1 MFRRVLIANR
11 GEIAR
16 RVIRTCRRLGIETVA
31 VHSDVDAREP
41 HVRDADAAVL
51 LGPAPAVDSYLDVA
65 KVVDAAVRSGA
76 DAIHP
81 GYGFLSENPALAEA
95 CAAAGITF
103 VGPSADVMRLMG
115 DKAAAKARMQAA
127 GVPVVPGI
135 DATELD
141 DDAVAAAA
149 EEVGFPV
156 LIKAVAGGG
165 GKGMRAVH
173 EAAGFADALA
183 AAKREARGA
192 FGDDR
197 VIVEKLVTSPR
208 HVEVQVMGDTH
219 GHVVHVLEREC
230 SVQRRHQKVVEET
243 PSVALDEALRAEMGA
258 AAVRAAAEVGYVG
271 AGTVEFI
278 LGPDGAFYFLEMN
291 TRLQVEHPV
300 TELVTGLDLV
310 ELQLRVAAG
319 QPLGIAQ
326 EDVVGSG
333 HAIEVRLYAEDPAGG
348 FLPQTGPVLLFDTPD
363 GPGVRVDAGVAT
375 GSEVSRFY
383 DPMLAKLVVHAPDR
397 DTAID
402 RMTWLTRHTSV
413 LGVTTNL
420 AFLHDV
426 VAHDAFRAGD
436 TTTDFLDTHLPEWQP
451 PATPTSALV
460 AAAVALQTAQE
471 AAGDTSPWGRLGP
484 WRTGAVGGWRLT
496 LEDGETTHRLE
507 VSGGRGRY
515 RVRVDD
521 DEPLDAHVLDA
532 DGDLLRLE
540 VGGDDVTARVA
551 VAARDGSDPVRTVW
565 VHADGATRAL
575 VVRPATR
582 HVAPGR
588 LAAGAAFASPMPG
601 AVIAVNVAEGDRV
614 TAGQTLVVVE
624 AMKMEHPVTAPTAG
638 TITAVHVAAGDPVE
652 GGAPLLGFEAD
663 PEDEDA

>member
-1 MFRRVLIANR
+1 VFRRVLIANR

-16 RVIRTCRRLGIETVA
+16 RVIRTCRDLGIETVA

-51 LGPAPAVDSYLDVA
+51 LGPAPAVDSYLDVE
-65 KVVDAAVRSGA
+65 KVVAAAVRSGA

-81 GYGFLSENPALAEA
+81 GYGFLSENPALADA
-95 CAAAGITF
+95 CAEAGITF

-127 GVPVVPGI
+127 GVPVVPGV

-149 EEVGFPV
+149 AEVGYPV

-173 EAAGFADALA
+173 GPDEFADALA
-183 AAKREARGA
+183 AARREARGA

-219 GHVVHVLEREC
+219 GTVVHLLEREC

-243 PSVALDEALRAEMGA
+243 PSVALDADLRAAMGA
-258 AAVRAAAEVGYVG
+258 AAVRAASEVGYVG

-278 LGPDGAFYFLEMN
+278 LGPDGDFYFLEMN

-319 QPLGIAQ
+319 EPLGLAQ
-326 EDVVGSG
+326 DDIVGEG
-333 HAIEVRLYAEDPAGG
+333 HAIEVRLYAEDAAGG
-348 FLPQTGPVLLFDTPD
+348 FLPQTGPVLLFDVPS
-363 GPGVRVDAGVAT
+363 GPGVRVDAGIAT

-402 RMTWLTRHTSV
+402 RMGWLTRSTTV

-426 VAHDAFRAGD
+426 VTHDAFRAGD
-436 TTTDFLDTHLPEWQP
+436 TTTDFLDTHLPEWRPDATP
-451 PATPTSALV
+451 PAVLA
-460 AAAVALQTAQE
+460 AAAVSLQLAQE
-471 AAGDTSPWGRLGP
+471 ASGDGSPWGRLGP
-484 WRTGAVGGWRLT
+484 WRTGQVGGWRLR
-496 LEDGETTHRLE
+496 LEDGDAGHDLVVT
-507 VSGGRGRY
+507 GGGGGY
-515 RVRVDD
+515 RVRVDEGD
-521 DEPLDAHVLDA
+521 PLGCTVVDASGDRVL
-532 DGDLLRLE
+532 LE
-540 VGGDDVTARVA
+540 VDGTDLTVRVA
-551 VAARDGSDPVRTVW
+551 VATREGSDPVRTVW
-565 VHADGATRAL
+565 VHAAGVTRAL
-575 VVRPATR
+575 TVRPATR
-582 HVAPGR
+582 HVAAGR
-588 LAAGAAFASPMPG
+588 LAAGAAFTSPMPG
-601 AVIAVNVAEGDRV
+601 AVIAVSVEAGDHV

-638 TITAVHVAAGDPVE
+638 TVTAVHVAAGDPVD
-652 GGAPLLGFEAD
+652 GGAPLLDFEAD
-663 PEDEDA
+663 PEDEDV